1 MTKTAD
7 VFGDLGLVLVLVL
20 LTPFAILLIG
30 APLALFVRLLIEIGG
45 RL

>member
-1 MTKTAD
+1 MTRVAA
-7 VFGDLGLVLVLVL
+7 VVGDLGLVLLLVMVA
-20 LTPFAILLIG
+20 PFAILLIG